1 MFNQA
6 ARKVATGIFI
16 LLSGSFTLQAQ
27 KSQSISIFKNGSAFI
42 KISDTVKSANGV
54 STIPVPSS
62 VRFGTLWLGSSSA
75 SIASLRTVQG
85 NLPGNMGFDNIH
97 DMLANNIG
105 KRVRL
110 VLEYEDPVEATVG
123 SLMGTYAIF
132 KTKDR
137 WITTDISKIETIEF
151 LDEPV
156 LAGPHKGRLLEITW
170 ENTRPVQDYTLQYMR
185 DSIGWI
191 PEYFI
196 ELGENNT
203 ATLRLNANVVNNALD
218 ITNAEVNFVVG
229 VPNFQQGNL
238 QEPLS
243 SEQDISE
250 ILAALGGGQI
260 TYNVMS
266 NVMEGRAPMMKNIAD
281 NSQPVNADGTTVE
294 DYFFYTLKNIS
305 LKKGQRAS
313 IPLLEANVPVR
324 DIYAAELPS
333 NNGGIIPFAGQKP
346 RETQVYHSIELT
358 NMTSKPWTS
367 GSAFLVTTENGQQRP
382 LAQDILPYA
391 PKGAKSEVKITVA
404 SDIKVTD
411 DEQEIAR
418 DSDQKRKNGQL
429 YDDVTVEA
437 HITVK
442 NYKDKP
448 VTLDLHRIIYGDL
461 QKSDADWKTTRE
473 VDMYNASNPKNNV
486 TWEVTVNG
494 GDEKVI
500 TYHYKVEINK

>member
-1 MFNQA
+1 
-6 ARKVATGIFI
+6 
-16 LLSGSFTLQAQ
+16 
-27 KSQSISIFKNGSAFI
+27 
-42 KISDTVKSANGV
+42 
-54 STIPVPSS
+54 
-62 VRFGTLWLGSSSA
+62 
-75 SIASLRTVQG
+75 
-85 NLPGNMGFDNIH
+85 
-97 DMLANNIG
+97 
-105 KRVRL
+105 
-110 VLEYEDPVEATVG
+110 
-123 SLMGTYAIF
+123 
-132 KTKDR
+132 
-137 WITTDISKIETIEF
+137 
-151 LDEPV
+151 
-156 LAGPHKGRLLEITW
+156 
-170 ENTRPVQDYTLQYMR
+170 MR